1 MAAARFFISS
11 NLEEVTMTDEA
22 KAKQRQYMRDYM
34 KAYREKNKEKIKEI
48 NKKYWE
54 KKAKQEA

>member
-1 MAAARFFISS
+1 MLGGY
-11 NLEEVTMTDEA
+11 NMTEDA
-22 KAKQRQYMRDYM
+22 KLKQRQYMRDYM

>member
-1 MAAARFFISS
+1 
-11 NLEEVTMTDEA
+11 
-22 KAKQRQYMRDYM
+22 MRDYM
-34 KAYREKNKEKIKEI
+34 KAYRENNKEKIKEI